1 MTTPNTRARIARI
14 MALVII
20 GVALLAAGVSPV
32 VVTLWVLLLVVPVL
46 AALRLVLNLLDGAA
60 QDTPARIGRIIALA
74 ITGVALLAAGVSSV
88 MTAWS
93 SLFARFMHLE
103 DLGLTHVAE
112 ITRITAADR
121 GLLVS
126 GGILALL
133 GAAALIAAAV
143 LARRPRPASR

>member
-14 MALVII
+14 SALVII

-32 VVTLWVLLLVVPVL
+32 VVTLWVLLVAVPVL
-46 AALRLVLNLLDGAA
+46 VTLRLVLNLLDGAA
-60 QDTPARIGRIIALA
+60 QDTPARIGRIMALV

-88 MTAWS
+88 MTLWS
-93 SLFARFMHLE
+93 SSFARFMHLE
-103 DLGLTHVAE
+103 DLGMTHLAE
-112 ITRITAADR
+112 ITRITAVDR
-121 GLLVS
+121 GLLIS

-143 LARRPRPASR
+143 LAHRRRPAGR